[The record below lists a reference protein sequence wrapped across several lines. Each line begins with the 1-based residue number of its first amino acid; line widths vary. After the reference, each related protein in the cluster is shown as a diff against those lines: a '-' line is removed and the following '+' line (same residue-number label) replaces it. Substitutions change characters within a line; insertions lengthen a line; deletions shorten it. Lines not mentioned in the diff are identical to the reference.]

1 MTRRGV
7 LLSRYKRAVDE
18 DAEAAL
24 IDIRELIRW
33 QRVRAE
39 PGFDRVAGAV
49 KASMNQSL
57 YPAKPEANGVSS
69 SV

>member
-7 LLSRYKRAVDE
+7 LLSRYKCAVDE
-18 DAEAAL
+18 DSEAAL

-49 KASMNQSL
+49 KAL
-57 YPAKPEANGVSS
+57 DEPVLVPGKA
-69 SV
+69 